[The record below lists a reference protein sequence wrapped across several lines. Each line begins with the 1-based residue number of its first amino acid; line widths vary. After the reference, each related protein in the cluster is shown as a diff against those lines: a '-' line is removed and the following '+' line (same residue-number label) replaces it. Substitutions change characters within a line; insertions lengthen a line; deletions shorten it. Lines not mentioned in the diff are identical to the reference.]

1 MPRLPERSCASRGPG
16 PIKRALFGFAISS
29 PCARALRGSSRFSSI
44 PFRTRRKAILPRTI
58 HCDPYR
64 QQPHRN
70 AMARGASGVHADA
83 ERSFEGRQGAHR
95 SNSVSAAGSL
105 GLFGWLYRSSS
116 ENCGGSVNRHGPA
129 KAAPGSDS
137 PFQPVG
143 DARITTFSPGLSWAR
158 TLPLACRWSF
168 QISVFQCRHVC
179 RIAICAHP
187 STPLCS
193 TTARATTS
201 FYLLILEWGAS
212 IPNSSGRAVVVTE
225 AHGVVCWDLKA
236 HGSEGCSG
244 PSRNGP
250 PAGAGFLAEDAP
262 AGALIMGPREEHTW
276 FSVNGRSGAGF
287 KDNQGFYE
295 FDLEI
300 E

>member
-1 MPRLPERSCASRGPG
+1 
-16 PIKRALFGFAISS
+16 
-29 PCARALRGSSRFSSI
+29 
-44 PFRTRRKAILPRTI
+44 
-58 HCDPYR
+58 
-64 QQPHRN
+64 
-70 AMARGASGVHADA
+70 MARGASGVHADA

-129 KAAPGSDS
+129 SSAW
-137 PFQPVG
+137 VG
-143 DARITTFSPGLSWAR
+143 FTVSTGWGCQNHDILT
-158 TLPLACRWSF
+158 WSF
-168 QISVFQCRHVC
+168 VGADTSSSMSVVFSDISFPMSACLPDRNLC
-179 RIAICAHP
+179 
-187 STPLCS
+187 TPEHAFVQYNGAGYHIVLP
-193 TTARATTS
+193 AN
-201 FYLLILEWGAS
+201 LEWGAS

>member
-129 KAAPGSDS
+129 SSAW
-137 PFQPVG
+137 VG
-143 DARITTFSPGLSWAR
+143 FTVSTGWGCQNHDILT
-158 TLPLACRWSF
+158 WSF
-168 QISVFQCRHVC
+168 VGADTSSSMSVVFSDISFPMSACLPDRNLC
-179 RIAICAHP
+179 
-187 STPLCS
+187 TPEHAFVQYNGAGYHIVLP
-193 TTARATTS
+193 AN
-201 FYLLILEWGAS
+201 LEWGAS

-262 AGALIMGPREEHTW
+262 AGALIMDPAKSIPGSR
-276 FSVNGRSGAGF
+276 
-287 KDNQGFYE
+287 
-295 FDLEI
+295 
-300 E
+300 

>member
-129 KAAPGSDS
+129 SSAW
-137 PFQPVG
+137 VG
-143 DARITTFSPGLSWAR
+143 FTVSTGWGCQNHDILT
-158 TLPLACRWSF
+158 WSF
-168 QISVFQCRHVC
+168 VGADTSSSMSVVFSDISFPMSACLPDRNLC
-179 RIAICAHP
+179 
-187 STPLCS
+187 TPEHAFVQYNGAGYHIVLPANFGMGCQ
-193 TTARATTS
+193 
-201 FYLLILEWGAS
+201 YPELVGAS
-212 IPNSSGRAVVVTE
+212 GGGDRSARRRLLGSQSARLGRVQWALQEWSTRGRRISSGRRAGR
-225 AHGVVCWDLKA
+225 GVDY
-236 HGSEGCSG
+236 
-244 PSRNGP
+244 
-250 PAGAGFLAEDAP
+250 GA
-262 AGALIMGPREEHTW
+262 PRRAYLVLGE
-276 FSVNGRSGAGF
+276 RP
-287 KDNQGFYE
+287 
-295 FDLEI
+295 
-300 E
+300 